1 MLTLHNM
8 RSQRDIFAGV
18 YYFSDFICNTQ
29 VWPKVVSWLL
39 VAHCF
44 AMHRTSLAF
53 RIHKFIN
60 ETAAKLN
67 SDSNLKIIIPGTPCW
82 NGLFIIRV
90 TENQSEVFFFFK
102 KTKNISYF

>member
-1 MLTLHNM
+1 M
-8 RSQRDIFAGV
+8 IFLLESIILVILSVTPKFDLKLFPGYFPG
-18 YYFSDFICNTQ
+18 YY
-29 VWPKVVSWLL
+29 
-39 VAHCF
+39 AHCF

-53 RIHKFIN
+53 RKHKFIN

-90 TENQSEVFFFFK
+90 TENQSEVIFLN
-102 KTKNISYF
+102 KN